1 MKLSPTHHLFEDVL
15 DWYFLWVI
23 EDIQTIVSE
32 SVTIHNRRQN
42 KTNPRLSIMSGE
54 LWDTF
59 PWFLCLYD
67 NQDDSG
73 DTVFSLPWC
82 ITHYLIKKNVCETL
96 YFQKKMREPQK
107 LFCLKPQQW
116 HIYPR
121 ELVKRK
127 FMLNKELSIL
137 DMKSCL
143 IKLIKTS
150 LTTSMRL
157 CTNIHM
163 SKYSLKFLTT
173 DRDLTNLKR

>member
-1 MKLSPTHHLFEDVL
+1 
-15 DWYFLWVI
+15 
-23 EDIQTIVSE
+23 
-32 SVTIHNRRQN
+32 
-42 KTNPRLSIMSGE
+42 
-54 LWDTF
+54 
-59 PWFLCLYD
+59 
-67 NQDDSG
+67 
-73 DTVFSLPWC
+73 
-82 ITHYLIKKNVCETL
+82 
-96 YFQKKMREPQK
+96 MRESQK

-127 FMLNKELSIL
+127 FMLYKELSIL